1 MSIHRQACAFEAYA
15 KKSKSFDE
23 IELQIN
29 FCNKILTK
37 SGLPF
42 LRTVCGECALIELVT
57 VAKVVVMCL
66 CLNVFSRFSPE
77 AEKLSL
83 FAVFPLECCFLF
95 GMEGDQAGPSDEPHS
110 VSGHADFMVQKSA
123 ISVCRLLFMD
133 LVRPD

>member
-95 GMEGDQAGPSDEPHS
+95 GMEGDQAGRVMSHTRCQVTLILWCKNQQS
-110 VSGHADFMVQKSA
+110 VFVD
-123 ISVCRLLFMD
+123 CCLWTW
-133 LVRPD
+133 